1 MHFEDYQL
9 FFQYASSFSFFQFCH
24 RVKIWLRKYIN
35 ISKILSHFFL
45 VSPKT
50 VSVEQNLP
58 LCDTGMQ
65 TQQSFCKVA
74 GPDSFFGLK
83 EFLD

>member
-1 MHFEDYQL
+1 M
-9 FFQYASSFSFFQFCH
+9 
-24 RVKIWLRKYIN
+24 
-35 ISKILSHFFL
+35 LSHFFL

-50 VSVEQNLP
+50 VSVGQNLP